1 MCEEREQESGRQRER
16 ASECV
21 RARKLWQACKILEK
35 TQQQKKAATTSNF
48 WQQPPQTLTPTPPTT
63 ATVPAPAPFPSSY
76 PSAGHIPH
84 VSCGVG
90 VALAATRILKASLIF
105 MLFSLLFVGALS
117 ASLPGCLCV
126 FVCVC
131 ASLLVC
137 LSHSLWLLLCVCVF
151 VCVCEGCAGICIGN
165 LCWLCQHFAWDVA
178 QGHGLVRLVR
188 LVCHLPHYSLLLPC
202 LVLLFFSLF
211 FFCSLSKLLLFS
223 PLLPCCIFHSC
234 CSLGYLFIYYLFY
247 LQNLFLAKFSKKRA
261 KCQLRNLIELS
272 LEKTWKWSPF
282 CCSSSNC
289 CSLKH
294 VSN

>member
-1 MCEEREQESGRQRER
+1 MCEEREQESGRERER

-117 ASLPGCLCV
+117 ASLAVCV
-126 FVCVC
+126 GVCVC

-202 LVLLFFSLF
+202 LVLLF
-211 FFCSLSKLLLFS
+211 LLFS
-223 PLLPCCIFHSC
+223 SSFHSQNFS
-234 CSLGYLFIYYLFY
+234 CSLLYCLVVFSIAAPRLVIYLFIICFICKIYF
-247 LQNLFLAKFSKKRA
+247 
-261 KCQLRNLIELS
+261 
-272 LEKTWKWSPF
+272 WP
-282 CCSSSNC
+282 SSQKNVPSANC
-289 CSLKH
+289 EI
-294 VSN
+294 